1 MTAVIGWALAIA
13 STLTVLPQSIKLFR
27 SRDSEGVSTVTV
39 ALAAVTMAVWSTYT
53 FQLRDW
59 PALGSSLGPLL
70 AWGSSLVLLSIIN
83 KSWRIMIVAVLVSAL
98 VLPFLS
104 LTFLGILAAIGS
116 TLWALPQL
124 KVALS
129 KVPLTGV
136 SSLAYIFIAIENV
149 GWIVYGLLTG
159 HLMYLVAPLVQA
171 PVALIIAI
179 KAREEERVARPEDG
193 LRGSLKI

>member
-1 MTAVIGWALAIA
+1 MVALIGWALAIA

-27 SRDSEGVSTVTV
+27 SRNSEGVSTVTV
-39 ALAAVTMAVWSTYT
+39 ALAMVTMTIWSTYT

-59 PALGSSLGPLL
+59 PALGSSLGPLF
-70 AWGSSLVLLSIIN
+70 AWGSSLILLSIIN
-83 KSWRIMIVAVLVSAL
+83 KSWRVILGAVGVC
-98 VLPFLS
+98 VLMLPILP
-104 LTFLGILAAIGS
+104 LGLLGILAAVGS

-136 SSLAYIFIAIENV
+136 SALAYIFIAIENV

-159 HLMYLVAPLVQA
+159 HLIYLVAPVVQA

-179 KAREEERVARPEDG
+179 KVSKQKKVESARE
-193 LRGSLKI
+193 

>member
-1 MTAVIGWALAIA
+1 MTAIIGWALAVA
-13 STLTVLPQSIKLFR
+13 STATVLPQSIKLLR
-27 SRDSEGVSTVTV
+27 SRNSEGVSTVTV
-39 ALAAVTMAVWSTYT
+39 ALASVTMAVWSTYT

-70 AWGSSLVLLSIIN
+70 AWGGSLVLLSIIN
-83 KSWRIMIVAVLVSAL
+83 KSRRIMIVAVGISAL

-104 LTFLGILAAIGS
+104 LTLLGILAAAGS

-136 SSLAYIFIAIENV
+136 SALAYIFIAIENV

-159 HLMYLVAPLVQA
+159 HLIYLVAPLVQA

-179 KAREEERVARPEDG
+179 KARKDKQAARAR
-193 LRGSLKI
+193 L

>member
-1 MTAVIGWALAIA
+1 MTALIGWALAVA
-13 STLTVLPQSIKLFR
+13 STATVLPQSIKLLR
-27 SRDSEGVSTVTV
+27 SRNSEGVSTVTV

-83 KSWRIMIVAVLVSAL
+83 KSWRIMVVAVGISAS

-104 LTFLGILAAIGS
+104 LTLLGILAAVGS

-124 KVALS
+124 KVALA

-136 SSLAYIFIAIENV
+136 SALAYIFIAIENV

-159 HLMYLVAPLVQA
+159 HLIYLVAPLVQA

-179 KAREEERVARPEDG
+179 KAWKDKQAARAR
-193 LRGSLKI
+193 L

>member
-1 MTAVIGWALAIA
+1 MTALIGWALAVA
-13 STLTVLPQSIKLFR
+13 STATVLPQSIKLLR
-27 SRDSEGVSTVTV
+27 SRNSEGVSAVTV

-83 KSWRIMIVAVLVSAL
+83 KSWRIMLVAIGISAS

-104 LTFLGILAAIGS
+104 LTLLGILAAAGS

-136 SSLAYIFIAIENV
+136 SALAYIFIAIENV
-149 GWIVYGLLTG
+149 GWIV
-159 HLMYLVAPLVQA
+159 
-171 PVALIIAI
+171 
-179 KAREEERVARPEDG
+179 
-193 LRGSLKI
+193 

>member
-1 MTAVIGWALAIA
+1 MTALIGWALAVA
-13 STLTVLPQSIKLFR
+13 STATVLPQSIKLLR
-27 SRDSEGVSTVTV
+27 SRNSEGVSAVTV

-83 KSWRIMIVAVLVSAL
+83 KSWRIMLVAIGISAS

-104 LTFLGILAAIGS
+104 LTLLGILAAAGS

-136 SSLAYIFIAIENV
+136 SALAYIFIAIENV

-159 HLMYLVAPLVQA
+159 HLIYLVAPLVQA

-179 KAREEERVARPEDG
+179 KARKDKQAARAR
-193 LRGSLKI
+193 L